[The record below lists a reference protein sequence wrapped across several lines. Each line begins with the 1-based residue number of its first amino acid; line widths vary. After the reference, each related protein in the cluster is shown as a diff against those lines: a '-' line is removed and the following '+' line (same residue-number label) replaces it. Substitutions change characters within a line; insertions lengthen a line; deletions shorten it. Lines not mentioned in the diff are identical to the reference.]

1 MRTNERREGARC
13 VRGAG
18 CGAAV
23 SRAGRAGGMSR
34 AGRLLAGMLLAACLL
49 APATAWGAPA
59 DGAAGDGAATAEAA
73 LGVAPLEARDGGI
86 PLALTGMAK
95 ERSVLVRVSVEP
107 AEGAELQEV
116 GFAFDAALEERAVV
130 AESSFEDG
138 VLSIVASAG
147 DDELGAG
154 EDGSLA
160 LGVIKVTAAPA
171 GARVTVTV
179 ERVEAADA
187 RYVERATAGPAAG
200 PVTLAV
206 TDGAGGSGSAGGD
219 GGTGNGSGVGGGT
232 GSGGGAGDGG
242 GSGAAGSAG
251 SGAAGEPG
259 GSESGDGLVAA
270 GTPLAPTGDA
280 APLVAIVMAVV
291 VVIALVVLIVAWRR
305 R

>member
-1 MRTNERREGARC
+1 M
-13 VRGAG
+13 
-18 CGAAV
+18 
-23 SRAGRAGGMSR
+23 
-34 AGRLLAGMLLAACLL
+34 
-49 APATAWGAPA
+49 
-59 DGAAGDGAATAEAA
+59 
-73 LGVAPLEARDGGI
+73 
-86 PLALTGMAK
+86 
-95 ERSVLVRVSVEP
+95 LVRVSVEP

-147 DDELGAG
+147 DDDLGAG

-219 GGTGNGSGVGGGT
+219 GGTGNGSGVGGG
-232 GSGGGAGDGG
+232 SGDGG

-259 GSESGDGLVAA
+259 GSASGDGLVAA

>member
-18 CGAAV
+18 CGAAAG
-23 SRAGRAGGMSR
+23 RAGRAGGVSR
-34 AGRLLAGMLLAACLL
+34 PARLLAGTLLAACLL

-147 DDELGAG
+147 DDDLGAG

-219 GGTGNGSGVGGGT
+219 GGTGNGSAVGGG
-232 GSGGGAGDGG
+232 SGDGG

-251 SGAAGEPG
+251 SGADGEPG
-259 GSESGDGLVAA
+259 GSASGDGLVAA

-280 APLVAIVMAVV
+280 APLVAIAMAVV
-291 VVIALVVLIVAWRR
+291 VVIALVVLIVACRR

>member
-18 CGAAV
+18 CGAAAG
-23 SRAGRAGGMSR
+23 RAGRAGGVSR
-34 AGRLLAGMLLAACLL
+34 AARLLAGTLLAACLL

-59 DGAAGDGAATAEAA
+59 DGAAGDGAATAKAA

-147 DDELGAG
+147 DDDLGAG

-259 GSESGDGLVAA
+259 GSESGDALVAA

>member
-1 MRTNERREGARC
+1 MRTNERRGGARHL
-13 VRGAG
+13 RGAG
-18 CGAAV
+18 CGAA
-23 SRAGRAGGMSR
+23 AGRSGGAGVASR
-34 AGRLLAGMLLAACLL
+34 AGRLLAGALLAACLL

-59 DGAAGDGAATAEAA
+59 DGAAGDGATTAEAA
-73 LGVAPLEARDGGI
+73 LGAAPLEVRDGGI
-86 PLALTGMAK
+86 PLVLTGMAK

-130 AESSFEDG
+130 AESSFENG
-138 VLSIVASAG
+138 VLTVIASAG
-147 DDELGAG
+147 GGDLGAG

-160 LGVIKVTAAPA
+160 LGVVKVAAAPA

-179 ERVEAADA
+179 ERVEATGA

-206 TDGAGGSGSAGGD
+206 TDGAGGSGSAGG
-219 GGTGNGSGVGGGT
+219 GS
-232 GSGGGAGDGG
+232 GAGDGSGAGTG
-242 GSGAAGSAG
+242 GSGSDPGAGSGAGAAG
-251 SGAAGEPG
+251 SGAAGDPG
-259 GSESGDGLVAA
+259 GAESGDGLITA

-280 APLVAIVMAVV
+280 APLVAIAMAVV
-291 VVIALVVLIVAWRR
+291 VVIAIVVLIVAWRR

>member
-219 GGTGNGSGVGGGT
+219 GGTGNGSGVGGG
-232 GSGGGAGDGG
+232 SGDGG

-259 GSESGDGLVAA
+259 GSASGDGLVAA

>member
-18 CGAAV
+18 CGEA
-23 SRAGRAGGMSR
+23 AGRAGGVSR

-147 DDELGAG
+147 DDDLGAG

-232 GSGGGAGDGG
+232 GDGG

-259 GSESGDGLVAA
+259 GSESGDALVAA

>member
-18 CGAAV
+18 CGAAAG
-23 SRAGRAGGMSR
+23 RAGRAGGVSR
-34 AGRLLAGMLLAACLL
+34 AARLLAGTLLAACLL
-49 APATAWGAPA
+49 APATAWGSPA
-59 DGAAGDGAATAEAA
+59 DGAAGDGAATAKAA

-147 DDELGAG
+147 DDDLGAG

-219 GGTGNGSGVGGGT
+219 GGTGNGSGVGGG
-232 GSGGGAGDGG
+232 SGDGG

-259 GSESGDGLVAA
+259 GSESGDALVAA